1 MFRFKCAAL
10 SSYPDKTKRLLDA
23 NQVSNVCTKHF
34 SQSLKV
40 WQVIG
45 QTFPQP
51 RLGLTFD
58 GARLSGGVKYYYN
71 ICFCFYKVAKLY
83 KASTLFLFFV
93 SGQCTVRSCHEI
105 SPERQ
110 RPARAS
116 SREIFCKITPCWSPD
131 TADRRKSNIR
141 FIKFSSNIRSHD
153 ERIPCHL
160 VFADRFEN
168 MTPVRESIFFDFR
181 F

>member
-1 MFRFKCAAL
+1 MFWYKCAAL

-93 SGQCTVRSCHEI
+93 SGQCTVRSCHEV

-131 TADRRKSNIR
+131 SWQEE
-141 FIKFSSNIRSHD
+141 IKYSLHQ
-153 ERIPCHL
+153 
-160 VFADRFEN
+160 VFQQHQVTWWKNSMSFG
-168 MTPVRESIFFDFR
+168 ICW
-181 F
+181 